1 MDFAAKLRDVEQQ
14 ISRVTGVVQ
23 LHVRLAAASRGSVEQ
38 ESAVPELVES
48 VEPARRE
55 LNAAAEE
62 LLALYRRSVDPEEE
76 YVGTDPQVK
85 SEILDLPDNNEAVKS
100 SVILG
105 VGTQEMKMEVNSTGL
120 QDADSRK
127 ADESAT
133 STPKDSSQ
141 VQQVVADGGDGRFLS
156 FNTGFL
162 KYTIFAHY
170 AKKRR
175 KAKNGRMDAEV
186 VLSGMSSQDIDKW
199 RQFVR
204 EYAPCAHFKVLAYLR
219 NGKVARKQIELFS
232 DATMLAVSLLI
243 TRDKCRDRYW
253 LLQFAEELSDIL
265 HAAIVPPV
273 VQMLGHVET
282 SHIELVEYCISNFD
296 DSLEDMS
303 EYARLVERHRLVEK
317 KPMLPFLISLLR
329 KFICDC
335 VDYRLRH
342 DANIRTPRTE
352 THWARFH
359 EIGVILAN
367 WIDDVSTIDIPLE
380 VINASTPTERLQRF
394 NEQFPDRIPE
404 AFLVWRCVSSAEQK
418 MIGFKQGVQPA
429 NVAGT
434 REGGTD
440 VATQQRSTVLP
451 FATPTPPFVWG
462 KQLAQRKRTR
472 SSCVETDTDSNKRI
486 MLSQK
491 SQRTSESG
499 NCVGDGYV
507 VNHDS
512 RPVNLSEAT
521 HATSQLPQSLPK
533 KITLLNRYLLAAKEA
548 EEGIK
553 NMIEGEAA
561 NENPGTGD
569 SAFSDTIVI
578 SKWTTAVK
586 EFLNPAIAE
595 FIAKL
600 AGGPVDA
607 EVEAAFAEAIVIAV
621 TLITTRENN
630 KNFKRPWILQFVN
643 LLDKISDMHEKQKR
657 SSQAL
662 SSIHESRNALL
673 VHCDNRFQDYL
684 AEIAQFVN
692 KHEEKAK
699 EEVGIG
705 RLQEIIEWLAIKFG
719 TGFYQIGQKLC
730 CKRHFPLL
738 RGWTPCLKHSKSSTR
753 SFRGSYQKHFFN
765 YVLTL
770 KKVPGQLLQSWKMTK
785 YLEKARG

>member
-1 MDFAAKLRDVEQQ
+1 
-14 ISRVTGVVQ
+14 
-23 LHVRLAAASRGSVEQ
+23 
-38 ESAVPELVES
+38 
-48 VEPARRE
+48 
-55 LNAAAEE
+55 
-62 LLALYRRSVDPEEE
+62 
-76 YVGTDPQVK
+76 
-85 SEILDLPDNNEAVKS
+85 
-100 SVILG
+100 
-105 VGTQEMKMEVNSTGL
+105 MKMEVNSTGL

-303 EYARLVERHRLVEK
+303 EYAR
-317 KPMLPFLISLLR
+317 
-329 KFICDC
+329 
-335 VDYRLRH
+335 
-342 DANIRTPRTE
+342 TPRTE
-352 THWARFH
+352 TQWARFH
-359 EIGVILAN
+359 EIGVILAK

-404 AFLVWRCVSSAEQK
+404 AFLVSWRCVSSAEQK

-521 HATSQLPQSLPK
+521 HATSQLPQSLSK

-561 NENPGTGD
+561 NANPGTGD

-607 EVEAAFAEAIVIAV
+607 EVEAAFAEAIVLAV
-621 TLITTRENN
+621 SLITTRENN

-719 TGFYQIGQKLC
+719 KI
-730 CKRHFPLL
+730 
-738 RGWTPCLKHSKSSTR
+738 
-753 SFRGSYQKHFFN
+753 
-765 YVLTL
+765 VLQASLPPPAWLDTLSETL
-770 KKVPGQLLQSWKMTK
+770 KKFDTQFPGKLPEALLQLRTHFEESAGTTAPECKSSRQIVTKIKRIKTSDMPVVISAATRWKMTK
-785 YLEKARG
+785 YLEKAREVEQRWG

>member
-23 LHVRLAAASRGSVEQ
+23 LHGAQCGDGGASG
-38 ESAVPELVES
+38 
-48 VEPARRE
+48 
-55 LNAAAEE
+55 
-62 LLALYRRSVDPEEE
+62 ALQALEEE
-76 YVGTDPQVK
+76 EADTETEDEFENNHEDSVKIEDPQVK

-141 VQQVVADGGDGRFLS
+141 VQQVVADGDGRFLS

-303 EYARLVERHRLVEK
+303 EYARL
-317 KPMLPFLISLLR
+317 
-329 KFICDC
+329 
-335 VDYRLRH
+335 RH

-352 THWARFH
+352 TQWARFH
-359 EIGVILAN
+359 EIGVILAK

-404 AFLVWRCVSSAEQK
+404 AFLVSWRCVSSAEQK

-434 REGGTD
+434 REGEI
-440 VATQQRSTVLP
+440 VLQ
-451 FATPTPPFVWG
+451 ASLPPPAW
-462 KQLAQRKRTR
+462 L
-472 SSCVETDTDSNKRI
+472 DT
-486 MLSQK
+486 
-491 SQRTSESG
+491 
-499 NCVGDGYV
+499 
-507 VNHDS
+507 
-512 RPVNLSEAT
+512 LSE
-521 HATSQLPQSLPK
+521 
-533 KITLLNRYLLAAKEA
+533 
-548 EEGIK
+548 
-553 NMIEGEAA
+553 
-561 NENPGTGD
+561 
-569 SAFSDTIVI
+569 
-578 SKWTTAVK
+578 
-586 EFLNPAIAE
+586 
-595 FIAKL
+595 
-600 AGGPVDA
+600 
-607 EVEAAFAEAIVIAV
+607 
-621 TLITTRENN
+621 
-630 KNFKRPWILQFVN
+630 
-643 LLDKISDMHEKQKR
+643 
-657 SSQAL
+657 
-662 SSIHESRNALL
+662 
-673 VHCDNRFQDYL
+673 
-684 AEIAQFVN
+684 
-692 KHEEKAK
+692 
-699 EEVGIG
+699 
-705 RLQEIIEWLAIKFG
+705 
-719 TGFYQIGQKLC
+719 
-730 CKRHFPLL
+730 
-738 RGWTPCLKHSKSSTR
+738 
-753 SFRGSYQKHFFN
+753 
-765 YVLTL
+765 TL
-770 KKVPGQLLQSWKMTK
+770 KKFDTQFPGKLPEALLQLRTHFEESAGTTAPECKSSRQIVTKIKRIKTSDMPVVISAATRWKMTK
-785 YLEKARG
+785 YLEKAREVEQRWG